1 MELKIIYLNHFQ
13 GIILICQIPQMHR
26 MHQKL
31 AVIMIVSKLSKRSK
45 RVSVKVMIPK
55 IKLTKQIF
63 VMINLIQL
71 KKNNQNVHI
80 PKKIFMINN
89 IR

>member
-1 MELKIIYLNHFQ
+1 MVLKIIYLNHFQ
-13 GIILICQIPQMHR
+13 GIILTCQIPQMLR
-26 MHQKL
+26 MHQTL

-63 VMINLIQL
+63 VMINLQL